1 MGGAVVTVET
11 ASSSDNFP
19 FGWGSVFANTE
30 ETSRKNPGRINR
42 ALEIKNAMENSN
54 LSTFLSPCFCLLR

>member
-19 FGWGSVFANTE
+19 FGRISFCERGGNVA
-30 ETSRKNPGRINR
+30 KNPGRINR
-42 ALEIKNAMENSN
+42 ALEIKNAIENSN
-54 LSTFLSPCFCLLR
+54 FSTFLSPCFCLLR